1 MARAQSQYLRIYDTG
16 GTTYQRWQSY
26 YANASVTWSGASW
39 LYVPFMADGFTA
51 GISGDESSVTV
62 TAPATSLVLD
72 AFESA
77 IKYGRLAE
85 LSIYAFN
92 TAAGNDTPQPMQI
105 QIAGYTGQVVGGAAN
120 LTSLTLQ
127 LGSALSPVGA
137 QIPPRR
143 FTAAI
148 MGQGVR
154 E

>member
-1 MARAQSQYLRIYDTG
+1 MARAQAQYLRIYDTG

-26 YANASVTWSGASW
+26 YANTSVTWSSSSW
-39 LYVPFMADGFTA
+39 LYVPFTADGFTA
-51 GISGDESSVTV
+51 GISGDESSVSV

-105 QIAGYTGQVVGGAAN
+105 QIAGYTGQVVGGTAS

>member
-1 MARAQSQYLRIYDTG
+1 MARAQSQYLRIYDAG

-26 YANASVTWSGASW
+26 YANTSVSWQGSAW
-39 LYVPFMADGFTA
+39 LYVPFIADGFTA
-51 GISGDESSVTV
+51 GVSGDETNISI
-62 TAPATSLVLD
+62 TAPATSLVVP
-72 AFESA
+72 AFEA
-77 IKYGRLAE
+77 AVRNGRLAE
-85 LSIYAFN
+85 LAIYSFN
-92 TAAGNDTPQPMQI
+92 SEINNETPQTI
-105 QIAGYTGQVVGGAAN
+105 QILIGNYTGQVVGATGG

-154 E
+154 Q